1 MGISKVM
8 AIISCPKCE
17 KLISSHTA
25 LCPYCGFQRGEVSE
39 AQLIEYQRRKLRDR
53 IYHLKMS
60 SYAALA
66 LLIAAFGWF
75 LVDTSNLQHMST
87 VGPYVLFCFGAFC
100 YLVIRVYLYR
110 TKVALKKLGC

>member
-1 MGISKVM
+1 MTIE
-8 AIISCPKCE
+8 SCPKCE
-17 KLISSHTA
+17 KPISSHSA

-39 AQLIEYQRRKLRDR
+39 AQLKEFRRRKLRDR

-75 LVDTSNLQHMST
+75 LLDTANLQHMPSK
-87 VGPYVLFCFGAFC
+87 GPYILAGAGALC
-100 YLVIRVYLYR
+100 YLVIRYYLYGA
-110 TKVALKKLGC
+110 KVALKKLGR